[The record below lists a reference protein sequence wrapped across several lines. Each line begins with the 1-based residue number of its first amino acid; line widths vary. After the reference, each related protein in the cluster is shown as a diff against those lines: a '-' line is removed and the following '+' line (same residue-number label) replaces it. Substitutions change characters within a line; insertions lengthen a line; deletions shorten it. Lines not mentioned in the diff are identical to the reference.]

1 MKMNK
6 TTNNRGP
13 KTHEGGA
20 AVSFTPHQELRRAVT
35 SCLLWENNFYESGVD
50 IATRIADLV
59 KKSDPQFVANLAVDV
74 RSNFYLRHVPLYMCV
89 QLARLGKLH
98 HDTLCNVIQRA
109 DEITEF
115 MALYWMDGK
124 CPISNQVKKGLAKAF
139 NKFDEYAFA
148 KYNRKTDV
156 TFKDVMFMTHPAPLN
171 DDQVQ
176 LFKRIASDSLTTPD
190 TWEVAISACKS
201 AEEKTAEWTRLLSE
215 GRLGGLALLRNL
227 RNMEQAGVSRELI
240 RESILNMNTN
250 KILPFRF
257 LSACRYSPSNAD
269 VLEKTMI
276 RSLEEHEKLTGRTIV
291 LLDNS
296 GSMNAVVSSKSEL
309 TRRDAAGALA
319 ALLREICDDVQV
331 YSFANSVVSVPNYR
345 GFALID
351 AYKRTPGGGTY
362 LGGAV
367 QKINNECEADRL
379 IIVTDEQSH
388 DTVGTSKFDKSY
400 MINVAGYQNGVGFGE
415 YVRISGWSE
424 SIVRYIM
431 EYEKL
436 PTME

>member
-6 TTNNRGP
+6 TTTNRGA

-20 AVSFTPHQELRRAVT
+20 AISFAPHQELRRAVT
-35 SCLLWENNFYESGVD
+35 SCLLWENNFYENGID
-50 IATRIADLV
+50 IASRIADLV
-59 KKSDPQFVANLAVDV
+59 KKSDPQFVAELAVDV
-74 RSNFYLRHVPLYMCV
+74 RTNFYLRHVPLYMCV
-89 QLARLGKLH
+89 QLARLGKLRSE
-98 HDTLCNVIQRA
+98 TLCNVIQRA

-148 KYNRKTDV
+148 KYNRKTEV
-156 TFKDVMFMTHPAPLN
+156 KFKDVMFMTHPAPN
-171 DDQVQ
+171 EDQVE
-176 LFKRIASDSLTTPD
+176 LFKRIANDTLTTPD
-190 TWEVAISACKS
+190 TWEVAISACKT
-201 AEEKTAEWTRLLSE
+201 AEEKTAAWTRLLSE

-240 RESILNMNTN
+240 RESILNMKTN

-269 VLEKTMI
+269 VLEKAMM
-276 RSLEEHEKLTGRTIV
+276 RSLEEHEKLSGRTIV
-291 LLDNS
+291 LLDHS
-296 GSMNAVVSSKSEL
+296 GSMHAQVSSKSEL
-309 TRRDAAGALA
+309 TRSDAAGALA
-319 ALLREICDDVQV
+319 VLIREICDDVQV
-331 YSFANSVVSVPNYR
+331 YSFANDVASVPNYR

-351 AYKRTPGGGTY
+351 AYNRTPGGGTY
-362 LGGAV
+362 LGGAI
-367 QKINNECEADRL
+367 QKMNDELEADRL
-379 IIVTDEQSH
+379 IVVTDEQSH
-388 DTVGTSKFDKSY
+388 DTVRASKFNQSY
-400 MINVAGYQNGVGFGE
+400 MINVAGYKNGVGFGD

-436 PTME
+436 SLTE